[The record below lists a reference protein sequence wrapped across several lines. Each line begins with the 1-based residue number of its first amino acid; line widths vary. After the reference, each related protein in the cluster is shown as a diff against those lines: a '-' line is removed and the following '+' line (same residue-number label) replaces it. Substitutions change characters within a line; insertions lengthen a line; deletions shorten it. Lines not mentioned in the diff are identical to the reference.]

1 MKRLIKDN
9 PSLAKDTKSKL
20 VLNVDNEALQTYKT
34 KRNAILNNKKDIEDL
49 KNEVSEIKNMLGE
62 ILNRVKS

>member
-1 MKRLIKDN
+1 MKKLVKDN
-9 PSLAKDTKSKL
+9 PSLVKDTKSKL
-20 VLNVDNEALQTYKT
+20 VLNVNNEALQTYKT

-49 KNEVSEIKNMLGE
+49 RNEVSEIKNMLGE